1 VRQII
6 GLVSVEVLVEVS
18 GCPTTCMHCW
28 ALGRGYRP
36 MPIEDAA
43 FFLDELSGFCRERGL
58 DYFTYPMHEV
68 TAHPAAPDM
77 IRLFAP
83 HLGQGYDPILTPGT
97 PLASREDW
105 AEIIAAA
112 KECGAHALWVAFH
125 GFGAEHDRQLNRP
138 GAFEETCL
146 AVRRARECGIG
157 SGANVF
163 LTKPGLRDF
172 DRLLPVL
179 QDLGIRNPAFTV
191 AGYTPT
197 VRGRQYQALRP
208 ELGDLLPIAQRV
220 LKQTP
225 HDREAW
231 TGLREA
237 WSSLETYTE
246 AAWVR
251 RARDGSWPET
261 AERDSPRYRLV
272 CRPNLDLHTGTT
284 GIYRQRHGNMRRDGA
299 RAVLQRALADGPTS
313 RQQLY
318 FPGPAPPIPELAT
331 LAGDAASAAIHFD
344 AASVRDL
351 WLDRQQQTR

>member
-1 VRQII
+1 M
-6 GLVSVEVLVEVS
+6 LVEVS

-36 MPIEDAA
+36 MPIRDAA
-43 FFLDELSGFCRERGL
+43 FFLDELSGFCAERGL
-58 DYFTYPMHEV
+58 DYTTYPMHEV

-112 KECGAHALWVAFH
+112 RECGAHALWVAFH
-125 GFGAEHDRQLNRP
+125 GYGAEHDRQLNRP

-163 LTKPGLRDF
+163 LTKPGLPDF
-172 DRLLPVL
+172 DRLLSVL
-179 QDLGIRNPAFTV
+179 QDLGIQTAAFTV

-197 VRGRQYQALRP
+197 VRGRRYQALRP
-208 ELGDLLPIAQRV
+208 DLGDLLPISQQV
-220 LKQTP
+220 LKETP
-225 HDREAW
+225 HDREALSS
-231 TGLREA
+231 LREA
-237 WSSLETYTE
+237 WSSLKAYTE
-246 AAWVR
+246 AAWAR
-251 RARDGSWPET
+251 RARDGSWPEI
-261 AERDSPRYRLV
+261 AEWDGPRYRLV

-284 GIYRQRHGNMRRDGA
+284 GIYRRRHGNMRRDGA
-299 RAVLQRALADGPTS
+299 QAVLERALADGPIS
-313 RQQLY
+313 REQLY
-318 FPGPAPPIPELAT
+318 FPGPAPPISELAT
-331 LAGDAASAAIHFD
+331 LAGDADSTAIHFD

-351 WLDRQQQTR
+351 WLDRQRQTR